1 MKNYYLFLSLKY
13 SKKNSLA
20 WLSFL
25 ASVRQGFASCIVPI
39 VEPAQILSKHP
50 NVYNNTIWIL
60 KDILVRKIR
69 RIWMVKCHS
78 QNGCLNFKLTSKVLV
93 PTSLSL
99 ISTPVVIF
107 LITIW
112 SFCVQGTDII
122 LVCLYNLL
130 EIECKIFRK
139 KSTINLKLRILQSF
153 Q

>member
-1 MKNYYLFLSLKY
+1 
-13 SKKNSLA
+13 
-20 WLSFL
+20 
-25 ASVRQGFASCIVPI
+25 
-39 VEPAQILSKHP
+39 
-50 NVYNNTIWIL
+50 
-60 KDILVRKIR
+60 
-69 RIWMVKCHS
+69 MVKCHS